1 MGLDMYLK
9 AKKYV
14 SEYADKEA
22 YELVNRLD
30 VGQFDMEIN
39 EISAEAMYWRKANA
53 IHAWFVRECQEGV
66 DNCQEYWVTPEKLK
80 ELRDICR
87 EILKDT
93 TKANKLLPTQGGF
106 FFGELVYDEW
116 YFQDIENT
124 EKRLT
129 EILENEQLLRGWQY
143 YYQSSW

>member
-9 AKKYV
+9 AKKFV
-14 SEYADKEA
+14 SEYTDKEA
-22 YELVNRLD
+22 YELLNQLD
-30 VGQFDMEIN
+30 VGQFGMEIN

-66 DNCQEYWVTPEKLK
+66 DNCQEHWVTHEKLK

-93 TKANKLLPTQGGF
+93 TKAGELLPTQGGF
-106 FFGELVYDEW
+106 FFGELTYDEW
-116 YFQDIENT
+116 YFRNIENT

>member
-30 VGQFDMEIN
+30 VGQFGMEIN

-53 IHAWFVRECQEGV
+53 IHAWFVRECQNGV

-106 FFGELVYDEW
+106 FFGELAYDEW

>member
-106 FFGELVYDEW
+106 FFGELAYDEW
-116 YFQDIENT
+116 YFQNIENT

>member
-106 FFGELVYDEW
+106 FFGELAYDEW